1 MPFIFRIFASTM
13 ISNKSA
19 FIVYLKGIAMGIA
32 DLVPGVSGGT
42 IALIT
47 NIYEELISSINRVTG
62 KEIVELMGSNRKRAW
77 QNIHGSFLLPLILGI
92 ATSILFL
99 SSIIQ
104 FFLENYALSLWSFFF
119 GLIFA
124 SAILI
129 CKDVKQW
136 SATTVIC
143 LILGG
148 ITSFLIGFLTPAEAI
163 QALPYLILCGM
174 LMIIAMILPGISG
187 SFILVLLGAYETALS
202 TIDMVRSFQIQG
214 VINLAAFGLGALVG
228 IKLFAR
234 WVEKLFA
241 SARDKLLT
249 TMSGFMFGSLYKVW
263 PWTQQLPNSTS
274 DRSFIMPKIS
284 LSNSDFCIGLF
295 FIMLGISTI
304 YVFHRLSKN

>member
-1 MPFIFRIFASTM
+1 
-13 ISNKSA
+13 
-19 FIVYLKGIAMGIA
+19 MGIA

-47 NIYEELISSINRVTG
+47 NIYEELISSINRVNG
-62 KEIVELMGSNRKRAW
+62 KEIVRLLGANRKQAW
-77 QNIHGSFLLPLILGI
+77 KNLNGSFLLPLILGI

-104 FFLENYALSLWSFFF
+104 FFLENYALVLWSFFF

-136 SATTVIC
+136 SATTVIG

-163 QALPYLILCGM
+163 QALPYLFLCGM

-202 TIDMVRSFQIQG
+202 TIDLVRSFEIQG
-214 VINLAAFGLGALVG
+214 FINLAAFGLGALVG

-241 SARDKLLT
+241 SARNTLLA

-263 PWTQQLPNSTS
+263 PWTKELPSSPTDS
-274 DRSFIMPKIS
+274 SFVMPQIS
-284 LSNSDFCIGLF
+284 LSDSDFYIGLF
-295 FIMLGISTI
+295 FIMLGILTI
-304 YVFHRLSKN
+304 YVFHRLSKI

>member
-1 MPFIFRIFASTM
+1 MS
-13 ISNKSA
+13 SNKSA

-47 NIYEELISSINRVTG
+47 NIYEELISSINRVNG

-77 QNIHGSFLLPLILGI
+77 QNINGYFLLSLILGI

-202 TIDMVRSFQIQG
+202 TIDLVRSFQIQG
-214 VINLAAFGLGALVG
+214 FINLAAFGLGALVG
-228 IKLFAR
+228 IKLFAS

-241 SARDKLLT
+241 SARDNLLT

-263 PWTQQLPNSTS
+263 PWTQHLPNSST

-284 LSNSDFCIGLF
+284 LGNSDFCIGLF

>member
-1 MPFIFRIFASTM
+1 
-13 ISNKSA
+13 
-19 FIVYLKGIAMGIA
+19 MGIA

-47 NIYEELISSINRVTG
+47 NIYEELISSINRVTVE
-62 KEIVELMGSNRKRAW
+62 EIVELMGSNRKRAW
-77 QNIHGSFLLPLILGI
+77 QNINGYFLLSLILGI

-202 TIDMVRSFQIQG
+202 TIDLVRSFQIQG
-214 VINLAAFGLGALVG
+214 FINLAAFGLGALVG

-263 PWTQQLPNSTS
+263 PWTQHLPNSST

-284 LSNSDFCIGLF
+284 LGNSDFCIGLF